1 MNNENINEFLSFIL
15 SRIKKLNNE
24 NSTKSSRQEKDF
36 SYTNPVLV
44 NMLKHMDNGIIVTNH
59 NNHIL
64 LMNSEAKRAF
74 NLHNGDYDIK
84 DITSLIQQKNI
95 TSIKQTND
103 SEYTFTY
110 PNNKIKTYII
120 KINSLPD
127 STLMITLKN
136 KTDIIDLMQQLE
148 VSQLKYNLLV
158 NNTPDVLVQL
168 NKKGDITYLNCGLTK
183 DIKIDSN
190 KYINQNIFEVLPID
204 FARQAKKTLTKVLSS
219 YNPSSFKSNISIDG
233 KDYYFIIRMYP
244 DIDEHVMCLARDISE
259 KKTIESKLEYL
270 NIYDPLTELFNRA
283 YFENKLQYYND
294 PAFLP
299 MGLVICDLNSL
310 KLVND
315 TLGHSFGDTIIKESA
330 KIIKE
335 PLSTYEEA
343 CRIGGDEFA
352 IFFPNC
358 SRSLLEKYK
367 TTLLDKLNAYNLSN
381 PRLPLSFSI
390 GYSLKETVDTDME
403 TIFIAADN
411 NMYHEKLLQGIKNR
425 NNMVQGLI
433 KSLSTKEYKNEDAKK
448 FLLENVLKLAR
459 AVNYPEHNIDNL
471 KLFVSFHDLGQV
483 SIPNNILYK
492 TEPLTNEELEIIK
505 RHSEVGYKI
514 SLSIPNLFHI
524 ADLILKHH
532 EWYNGEGYPLNIKGE
547 NIPLECRIFS
557 VVESYTAMITDK
569 PYRKAI
575 SIEKAISELEHC
587 AGKQFDP
594 YIVDKFIEIIK
605 EELDS

>member
-15 SRIKKLNNE
+15 SRIRKLNNE
-24 NSTKSSRQEKDF
+24 NSNESIKSDKDDF
-36 SYTNPVLV
+36 YENPILL
-44 NMLKHMDNGIIVTNH
+44 NMLKHMDDGIIVTNEH
-59 NNHIL
+59 NNIL
-64 LMNSEAKRAF
+64 LINQEAKRAF
-74 NLHNGDYDIK
+74 NLHNGEYNTK
-84 DITSLIQQKNI
+84 DVTSLIQTKNI
-95 TSIKQTND
+95 MSIKQSND
-103 SEYTFTY
+103 EEYTFIY
-110 PNNKIKTYII
+110 PNNKIKTFII
-120 KINSLPD
+120 KFNSLPD
-127 STLMITLKN
+127 SNLMITMKN
-136 KTDIIDLMQQLE
+136 KTDITELMQQLE
-148 VSQLKYNLLV
+148 ISKLKYNLLV

-168 NKKGDITYLNCGLTK
+168 DKKGDITYLNCGLVK
-183 DIKIDSN
+183 DIKIDPN
-190 KYINQNIFEVLPID
+190 KYINQNIFQVFPID
-204 FARQAKKTLTKVLSS
+204 FARQAKETITKVLSS
-219 YNPSSFKSNISIDG
+219 TNPSSFKSSIEING
-233 KDYYFIIRMYP
+233 KDHHYIIRMYP
-244 DIDEHVMCLARDISE
+244 DIGEHVMCLARDISE

-270 NIYDPLTELFNRA
+270 NIYDPLTGLFNRA

-358 SRSLLEKYK
+358 SQSLLEKYK
-367 TTLLDKLNAYNLSN
+367 KTLLDKLNDYNLSN

-403 TIFIAADN
+403 TTFIAADN

-433 KSLSTKEYKNEDAKK
+433 KSLSTKEYKNEDTKQY
-448 FLLENVLKLAR
+448 LLEKVVKLAR
-459 AVNYPEHNIDNL
+459 AVNYPEQNMDNL
-471 KLFVSFHDLGQV
+471 KLFVNFHDLGQV

-492 TEPLTNEELEIIK
+492 KEPLTNEELEIIK

-514 SLSIPNLFHI
+514 SLSLPNLFHI
-524 ADLILKHH
+524 ADYILKHH
-532 EWYNGEGYPLNIKGE
+532 EWYNGEGYPLKIKGE

-557 VVESYTAMITDK
+557 VVESYTAMTTDR

-575 SIEKAISELEHC
+575 STQDAIGELKKC

-594 YIVDKFIEIIK
+594 YIVDKFIEILK
-605 EELDS
+605 EELES

>member
-1 MNNENINEFLSFIL
+1 MNNENINEFLFFIL
-15 SRIKKLNNE
+15 SHIKQLNNE
-24 NSTKSSRQEKDF
+24 MSSKKPIELEKDIF
-36 SYTNPVLV
+36 YDNPILSDI
-44 NMLKHMDNGIIVTNH
+44 LHEMDNGVLIVDYNKRILHINEEAKKAFNIH
-59 NNHIL
+59 NNKI
-64 LMNSEAKRAF
+64 EF
-74 NLHNGDYDIK
+74 
-84 DITSLIQQKNI
+84 ITSLFQHQNI
-95 TSIKQTND
+95 TSIKHTTNN
-103 SEYTFTY
+103 EYTFTY
-110 PNNKIKTYII
+110 PDDKIKTYII

-127 STLMITLKN
+127 SNLLITLKN
-136 KTDIIDLMQQLE
+136 KSDIIDLIQQLE
-148 VSQLKYNLLV
+148 ISKLKYNLLV
-158 NNTPDVLVQL
+158 NNTPDVLIQL
-168 NKKGDITYLNCGLTK
+168 DKECTITYLNCGLAK
-183 DIKIDSN
+183 NLKVDSKKYLN
-190 KYINQNIFEVLPID
+190 KNIFEVLPID
-204 FARQAKKTLTKVLSS
+204 FARQTKNTVQKVLST
-219 YNPSSFKSNISIDG
+219 YNPSSFKSNISIKE
-233 KDYYFIIRMYP
+233 KDYYYIIRIYP

-259 KKTIESKLEYL
+259 KKTIENKLEYL
-270 NIYDPLTELFNRA
+270 NIYDPLTGLFNRA

-335 PLSTYEEA
+335 PLSIYEEA

-358 SRSLLEKYK
+358 SNSLLEKYK
-367 TTLLDKLNAYNLSN
+367 KTLLDKLNDYNLSN

-390 GYSLKETVDTDME
+390 GYSLKETIDTNME

-411 NMYHEKLLQGIKNR
+411 NMYHEKLLLGIKNR

-433 KSLSTKEYKNEDAKK
+433 NSLSTKEYKSEYTKK
-448 FLLENVLKLAR
+448 LLLENVIKLAR
-459 AVNYPEHNIDNL
+459 SINYPEHNINNL
-471 KLFVSFHDLGQV
+471 KLFVNFHDLGQV

-492 TEPLTNEELEIIK
+492 TDPLTDEELKIIR

-532 EWYNGEGYPLNIKGE
+532 EWYNGEGYPLKIKGE
-547 NIPLECRIFS
+547 NIPIECRIFS
-557 VVESYTAMITDK
+557 IVESYIAMITDK

-575 SIEKAISELEHC
+575 SIKEALIELKKC
-587 AGKQFDP
+587 SGKQFDP
-594 YIVDKFIEIIK
+594 HIVDKFIEIINK
-605 EELDS
+605 ELVS